1 MPSTGPRVNAVLE
14 RPLCSAVRAL
24 GHRHGV
30 SMSEIVRRLVRQ
42 ALELEEDA
50 ALADLVERRA
60 VNPAPSIPHEEV
72 GRRFGGLHR

>member
-14 RPLCSAVRAL
+14 RPLYSAVRAL
-24 GHRHGV
+24 ARRHGV
-30 SMSEIVRRLVRQ
+30 SMSEMVRRLVHE

-72 GRRFGGLHR
+72 KRKFGGR